1 MASSKLSSFLYY
13 ADEDLLALDTSPF
26 KVLSQFAYAYFIDF
40 IESRRTLLSQEIFGR
55 DGYSFVDASFS
66 LRSLQLSHS
75 VNSLTFKIYIYVH
88 M

>member
-40 IESRRTLLSQEIFGR
+40 IESRRTLLSQKIFGR
-55 DGYSFVDASFS
+55 DGYSFVDASFP
-66 LRSLQLSHS
+66 LRSLQLS

>member
-40 IESRRTLLSQEIFGR
+40 IESRRTLLSQKIFGR
-55 DGYSFVDASFS
+55 DG
-66 LRSLQLSHS
+66 
-75 VNSLTFKIYIYVH
+75 
-88 M
+88 